1 MVHNAQHVVFIVRAC
16 MNPNDL
22 AVAPNTVEQ
31 IGVFRGEAIVEM
43 PTNLYIPPE
52 ALQIMLESFEGPLD
66 LLLFLIRKEN
76 LDVLDIPMAELTAQY
91 MAYVESMK
99 ANNLELAAEYLL
111 MAAVLTEI
119 KSRMLLP
126 RPGSQDDNEDL
137 DPRAELVRRLIEY
150 EQMKKASERLTEHA
164 VIDRDFTKARAFFE
178 STSVASP
185 PNVTADDLRMAWIAI
200 FNRAKQNR
208 RHIISREEL
217 SVREHMSQILRKLQG
232 EKFVRFDDLFQV
244 EKGVQFIVVSFLA
257 VLELAKDMSVELS
270 QQGVFSPIYV
280 RLSDGI

>member
-1 MVHNAQHVVFIVRAC
+1 

-22 AVAPNTVEQ
+22 AVAPNTVER

-126 RPGSQDDNEDL
+126 RPGSQDGDEDL

-178 STSVASP
+178 NTSVASP

-208 RHIISREEL
+208 KHIISREEL

-232 EKFVRFDDLFQV
+232 EKFVRFDDLFEV

>member
-1 MVHNAQHVVFIVRAC
+1 MFIVCAC

-126 RPGSQDDNEDL
+126 RPGSQDGDEDL

-178 STSVASP
+178 NTFLASP

-208 RHIISREEL
+208 KHIISREEL

-232 EKFVRFDDLFQV
+232 AKFVRFDDLFEV

>member
-1 MVHNAQHVVFIVRAC
+1 MFIVRAC

-126 RPGSQDDNEDL
+126 RPGSQDDDEDL

-178 STSVASP
+178 NTSVASP

>member
-1 MVHNAQHVVFIVRAC
+1 MFIVRAC

-178 STSVASP
+178 NTSVASP

-232 EKFVRFDDLFQV
+232 AKFVRFDDLFEV

>member
-1 MVHNAQHVVFIVRAC
+1 MFIVRAC
-16 MNPNDL
+16 MNSNEL
-22 AVAPNTVEQ
+22 TVAPDTVEQ

-126 RPGSQDDNEDL
+126 RPGSHDDDEDL

-178 STSVASP
+178 NTSVAAP
-185 PNVTADDLRMAWIAI
+185 PNVTADDLRMAWITI

-232 EKFVRFDDLFQV
+232 AKFVRFDDLFDV

>member
-1 MVHNAQHVVFIVRAC
+1 MFIVRAC

-126 RPGSQDDNEDL
+126 RPGSQDDDEDL

-178 STSVASP
+178 NTSVASP

-232 EKFVRFDDLFQV
+232 EKFVRFDDLFEV

>member
-1 MVHNAQHVVFIVRAC
+1 

-43 PTNLYIPPE
+43 PADLYIPPE

-126 RPGSQDDNEDL
+126 RPGSQDGDEDL

-178 STSVASP
+178 NTSVASP

-232 EKFVRFDDLFQV
+232 AKFVRFDDLFEV

>member
-1 MVHNAQHVVFIVRAC
+1 MFIVRAC
-16 MNPNDL
+16 MNSNDL
-22 AVAPNTVEQ
+22 AVAPDTVEQ
-31 IGVFRGEAIVEM
+31 ICVFRGEAIVEM

-126 RPGSQDDNEDL
+126 RPGSHDDDEDL

-178 STSVASP
+178 NTSVAAP
-185 PNVTADDLRMAWIAI
+185 PNVTADDLRMAWITI

-232 EKFVRFDDLFQV
+232 AKFVRFDDLFDV

>member
-1 MVHNAQHVVFIVRAC
+1 MFIVRAC

-22 AVAPNTVEQ
+22 AVAPDTTEQ

-126 RPGSQDDNEDL
+126 RPGSHDDDEDL

-150 EQMKKASERLTEHA
+150 EQMKKASERLTEHP

-178 STSVASP
+178 NTSVAAP
-185 PNVTADDLRMAWIAI
+185 PNVTADDLRMAWITI

-232 EKFVRFDDLFQV
+232 AKFVRFDDLFDV

>member
-1 MVHNAQHVVFIVRAC
+1 VFIVRAC
-16 MNPNDL
+16 MNSNDL

-126 RPGSQDDNEDL
+126 RPGAQDDDEDL

-232 EKFVRFDDLFQV
+232 EKFVRFDDLFEV

>member
-1 MVHNAQHVVFIVRAC
+1 MFIVRAC

-126 RPGSQDDNEDL
+126 RPGSQDGDEDL

-232 EKFVRFDDLFQV
+232 EKFVRFDDLFEV

>member
-1 MVHNAQHVVFIVRAC
+1 VFIVRAC

-31 IGVFRGEAIVEM
+31 IGIFRGEAIVEM
-43 PTNLYIPPE
+43 PTNLYNPPE

-66 LLLFLIRKEN
+66 LLLFLMRKEN

-126 RPGSQDDNEDL
+126 RPGSQDDDEDL

-232 EKFVRFDDLFQV
+232 EKFVRFDDLFEV

>member
-1 MVHNAQHVVFIVRAC
+1 MFIVRAC

-200 FNRAKQNR
+200 FNRAKQNQ

-232 EKFVRFDDLFQV
+232 EKFVRFDDLFEV

>member
-1 MVHNAQHVVFIVRAC
+1 MFIVRAC

-232 EKFVRFDDLFQV
+232 EKFVRFDDLFEV

>member
-1 MVHNAQHVVFIVRAC
+1 MFIVRAC

-76 LDVLDIPMAELTAQY
+76 LDVLDIPMAELTGQY

-150 EQMKKASERLTEHA
+150 EQMKKASERLTEHP

-200 FNRAKQNR
+200 FNRAKQNQ

-232 EKFVRFDDLFQV
+232 EKFVRFDDLFEV

-280 RLSDGI
+280 RLSDGT

>member
-1 MVHNAQHVVFIVRAC
+1 MFIVWAC

-126 RPGSQDDNEDL
+126 RPGSQDDDEDL

-178 STSVASP
+178 NTSVVSP

-200 FNRAKQNR
+200 FNRAKQNQ

-232 EKFVRFDDLFQV
+232 EKFVRFDDLFEV

>member
-1 MVHNAQHVVFIVRAC
+1 VFIVRAC

-126 RPGSQDDNEDL
+126 RPGSQDDDEDL

-178 STSVASP
+178 NTSVASP

-232 EKFVRFDDLFQV
+232 EKFVRFDDLFEV

>member
-1 MVHNAQHVVFIVRAC
+1 

-22 AVAPNTVEQ
+22 AVTPNAVEQ

-99 ANNLELAAEYLL
+99 ASNLELAAEYLL

-126 RPGSQDDNEDL
+126 RPGSQDGDEDL

-178 STSVASP
+178 NTSVAPP

-232 EKFVRFDDLFQV
+232 AKFVRFDDLFEV

>member
-1 MVHNAQHVVFIVRAC
+1 MFIVRAC

-126 RPGSQDDNEDL
+126 RPGSQDDDEDL

>member
-1 MVHNAQHVVFIVRAC
+1 

-126 RPGSQDDNEDL
+126 RPGSQDDDEDL

-164 VIDRDFTKARAFFE
+164 VIDRDFTKAGAFFE
-178 STSVASP
+178 NTSVAAP
-185 PNVTADDLRMAWIAI
+185 PSVTADDLRMAWITI

-232 EKFVRFDDLFQV
+232 AKFVRFDDLFDV

>member
-1 MVHNAQHVVFIVRAC
+1 MFIVRAC

-126 RPGSQDDNEDL
+126 RPGSHDDDEDL

-178 STSVASP
+178 NTSVAAP
-185 PNVTADDLRMAWIAI
+185 PNVTADDLRMAWITI

-232 EKFVRFDDLFQV
+232 AKFVRFDDLFDV

>member
-1 MVHNAQHVVFIVRAC
+1 VFIVRAC

-232 EKFVRFDDLFQV
+232 EKFVRFDDLFEV

>member
-1 MVHNAQHVVFIVRAC
+1 MFIVRAC
-16 MNPNDL
+16 MNSNDL
-22 AVAPNTVEQ
+22 AVAPDTVEQ

-126 RPGSQDDNEDL
+126 RPGSQDGDEDL

-178 STSVASP
+178 NTSVASP

-217 SVREHMSQILRKLQG
+217 SVMEHMSQIMRKLQG
-232 EKFVRFDDLFQV
+232 EKFVRFDDLFEV

>member
-1 MVHNAQHVVFIVRAC
+1 MRAC
-16 MNPNDL
+16 MNSNDL
-22 AVAPNTVEQ
+22 AVAPDTVEQ

-126 RPGSQDDNEDL
+126 RPGSHDDDEDL

-178 STSVASP
+178 NTSVAAP
-185 PNVTADDLRMAWIAI
+185 PNVTADDLRMAWITI

-232 EKFVRFDDLFQV
+232 AKFVRFDDLFDV

>member
-1 MVHNAQHVVFIVRAC
+1 

-126 RPGSQDDNEDL
+126 RPGSHDDDEDL

-178 STSVASP
+178 NTSVAAP
-185 PNVTADDLRMAWIAI
+185 PNVTADDLRMAWITI

-232 EKFVRFDDLFQV
+232 AKFVRFDDLFDV

>member
-1 MVHNAQHVVFIVRAC
+1 MFIVRAC

-126 RPGSQDDNEDL
+126 RPGSQDDDEDL

-178 STSVASP
+178 NTSVASP

-232 EKFVRFDDLFQV
+232 AKFVRFDDLFEV